1 MGPAAERSFATLG
14 PALRML
20 GLALAVAG
28 GQSAHGVWLCLQAV
42 FRGSDLRPLPSVA
55 DVLLGLLALAA
66 GAFFLRQADDNAQA
80 LAGGTSVLPRLTLLR
95 LVQPR
100 FEHPLGEL

>member
-20 GLALAVAG
+20 GLAFAVAG

-42 FRGSDLRPLPSVA
+42 FRGSDLRPPPSVA

-66 GAFFLRQADDNAQA
+66 GAFPRPELGGAGVLTFVAELERRQ
-80 LAGGTSVLPRLTLLR
+80 
-95 LVQPR
+95 
-100 FEHPLGEL
+100 